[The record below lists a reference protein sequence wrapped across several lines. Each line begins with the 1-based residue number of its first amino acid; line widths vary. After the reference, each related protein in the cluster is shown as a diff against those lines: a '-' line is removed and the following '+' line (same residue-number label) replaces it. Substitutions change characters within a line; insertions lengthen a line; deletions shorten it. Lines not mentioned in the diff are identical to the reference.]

1 MSTAR
6 LAVSALVLGTLIA
19 SPAAS
24 QATTEIVV
32 NIAAGRLDV
41 IQDGARVRSYPVSV
55 GLPRYA
61 TPTGSAEIRRMVW
74 NPSWTPPP
82 DAAWARDEKPAGPG
96 WGNPMG
102 RVKMHLFDDYYIH
115 GTPRSNEVRLGR
127 PASHG
132 CIRMRNQDVME
143 LAQLVLQADGA
154 PVTQGAVQSLIR
166 NPGSTRELALRGRV
180 RVRVEYRLAE
190 VDDYSVT
197 LLPDVYGRNAGRYQ
211 QAVGAELQ
219 RLGSA
224 LDPMLAGLRVTS
236 TALRF
241 GRVDVARPV
250 PTDQVLATSPAERI
264 VVRTQSPAL
273 LAVNAPTM

>member
-1 MSTAR
+1 MSLARFAVPALMLGSLVTA
-6 LAVSALVLGTLIA
+6 
-19 SPAAS
+19 PAYA
-24 QATTEIVV
+24 QAPMEIVV

-41 IQDGARVRSYPVSV
+41 LEGGERIRSYPVSV
-55 GLPRYA
+55 GMARYA
-61 TPTGSAEIRRMVW
+61 TPTGAANIRRMVW

-115 GTPRSNEVRLGR
+115 GTPRGNEARLGR

-143 LAQLVLQADGA
+143 LAQLVLRADGA
-154 PVTQGAVQSLIR
+154 PVAQGAVQGLIR
-166 NPGSTRELALRGRV
+166 NPAATRELALRGRV
-180 RVRVEYRLAE
+180 HVRIEYRLAE

-197 LLPDVYGRNAGRYQ
+197 LLPDVYARSTGRYH
-211 QAVGAELQ
+211 QAVGEELQ
-219 RLGSA
+219 RLGTE
-224 LDPMLAGLRVTS
+224 LDPMLAGLRITS

-241 GRVDVARPV
+241 GRMDVSRPV
-250 PTDQVLATSPAERI
+250 RLDQPIASSPVERVL
-264 VVRTQSPAL
+264 VRTAAPVQ
-273 LAVNAPTM
+273 LASNDGR